1 MWGMFD
7 FLQAGYL
14 VSKQTTHRPQMFFR
28 SLFAALTIAAAS
40 FAPAAVATTGSES
53 AARLGRSVLETGLDF
68 YLKCPASAK
77 YMGMYSPDQGAFV
90 VCAGGKLPTN
100 FNEEQQDTLR
110 HEAIHVAQDCV
121 DGELGSQLETTSYI
135 STLMK
140 LVAASG
146 INATAIEASYREMGA
161 DDHTIL
167 LELEAFTLAAS
178 LTNDEVNALLRKT
191 CQLPV

>member
-1 MWGMFD
+1 MFD

-14 VSKQTTHRPQMFFR
+14 VSKQTNTPTPQMFFR

-68 YLKCPASAK
+68 YVKCPANTK
-77 YMGMYSPDQGAFV
+77 YHGMYSPTEGAFV
-90 VCAGGKLPTN
+90 VCAGGKLPIN
-100 FNEEQQDTLR
+100 FNAEQQDTLR

-121 DGELGSQLETTSYI
+121 DGQLGNQLETTSYI

-140 LVAASG
+140 TVAASG
-146 INATAIEASYREMGA
+146 IDATAIEATYRENGA

-167 LELEAFTLAAS
+167 LELEAFSLAAS
-178 LTNDEVNALLRKT
+178 LTNDEVNGLLRKV
-191 CQLPV
+191 CRLPV